1 MMSTIRERKRRP
13 LTTALVYEYLNQLVG
28 RWETETVRAQD
39 PVVVIPGITVID
51 WMEGARFL
59 VMRSQHDQ
67 ADIPAS
73 FAILGFMD
81 RPAGAGD
88 DAPRAPNA
96 AAYDPAALQMHVYD
110 ARGAFRRYR
119 TSISQDA
126 WRLEPEGADE
136 ARRFVGSL
144 PSQDCIAGRWQVRGG
159 GDRWEDELRI
169 TYRRWE
175 PQR

>member
-1 MMSTIRERKRRP
+1 MSTIRERKRRP

-59 VMRSQHDQ
+59 VMRSRHDH
-67 ADIPAS
+67 ADVPAT

-81 RPAGAGD
+81 RHHGARSDVRVGSLEEV
-88 DAPRAPNA
+88 P
-96 AAYDPAALQMHVYD
+96 YDPAALQMHVYD
-110 ARGAFRRYR
+110 ERGEFRRYR